1 MPISAE
7 KMKLYPGG
15 SIHSK
20 EWQEIRAAV
29 AERSGWRCEKSPAFP
44 HCEAVHGEPHPVTG
58 SNVVLTVAHL
68 FDDDHDTRDITR
80 LRHWCQRCH
89 LVFDGPKHAANAAA
103 TRRRKS
109 PQGDLLDAG
118 GLAR

>member
-15 SIHSK
+15 SIISP
-20 EWQEIRAAV
+20 EWRAMRAAIG
-29 AERSGWRCEKSPAFP
+29 ERSGWRCEGSPKFP
-44 HCEAVHGEPHPVTG
+44 ECRATHGTPNPATG
-58 SNVVLTVAHL
+58 SIVVLTVAHL
-68 FDDDHDTRDITR
+68 FDDDHATRDLTR

-89 LVFDGPKHAANAAA
+89 LVYDGKKHAANAAA

-109 PQGDLLDAG
+109 PQGDMLDPPG
-118 GLAR
+118 KP